1 MYIDERKQ
9 KNGTVSYRF
18 GENYK
23 DPLTGKNKRVSVTS
37 SKNTK
42 AVQKEMQ
49 RILNDRIN
57 EILTNSV
64 SSKTL
69 TIKTLVD

>member
-1 MYIDERKQ
+1 MYIDERVQ
-9 KNGTVSYRF
+9 KNGTISYRY

-49 RILNDRIN
+49 RILNDRIALVIRLLRLK
-57 EILTNSV
+57 ILPMNM
-64 SSKTL
+64 
-69 TIKTLVD
+69 